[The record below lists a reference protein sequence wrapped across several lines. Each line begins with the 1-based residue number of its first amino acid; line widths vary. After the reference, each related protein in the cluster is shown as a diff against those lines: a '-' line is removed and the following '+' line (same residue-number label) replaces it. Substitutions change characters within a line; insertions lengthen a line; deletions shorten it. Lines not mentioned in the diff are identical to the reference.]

1 MTFRHFPPL
10 PPLSAVPAPRPP
22 APGAAGPA
30 PAPGPARRL
39 PRFRSLLLGAALTAF
54 PSVVA
59 TVLAVVFA
67 AAPTAGQ
74 SLSTVQGFVADE
86 TGAALPGVFLELTD
100 EARGGNRTALTNATG
115 FFAIRSVPSGD
126 YRLTASLS
134 GFRTLSRENLEVLV
148 GQVLDLDLELGLSG
162 VEETVVVTAAPLLE
176 VGRAGAAGYVGE
188 EEITS
193 LPISGRDFVQ
203 FALLQPTVKVE
214 PQRGGISLSGQRGIN
229 SGMTIDGAD
238 AKSAFFGYGRG
249 GEATGNGGLVV
260 AQESVQEFQ
269 VVTSGYSAEAGRSGG
284 GYLNV
289 VTKSG
294 GNEFAGSGF
303 FFARNDG
310 LVARL
315 PQSPLDAH
323 RGVSAD
329 DDRYEVDEFRRY
341 NWGASVGGPLAR
353 DRTHFFLSYDQTAR
367 SQPFLRNLRGRGHY
381 DALLGSFPDLVAG
394 FTPNSDGIAGADPD
408 QGRTATGEFV
418 RETANLILF
427 GKLNHQ
433 LGDAHAL
440 TLRYNFTD
448 YSRSS
453 DFVAEES
460 KKLER
465 THAVVASLVSLVGE
479 TGVNEFRVQYAYDD
493 LDRLSNLPDDAVQAH
508 IRIFAPSRTSFG
520 KPWWLPILVDER
532 KVEVTNRFSF
542 LRGNHEI
549 RMGFDLNADF
559 LSEYFAGNADGR
571 YDFNTTA
578 DFIAN
583 RARRARIFFGDVSN
597 PNFDVAQQT
606 LGLYVQDSWSPNR
619 RFTVNLGARWD
630 GTFNPSGVE
639 HVLPE
644 GRGAPDDFDNFS
656 PRLGFALSVDE
667 RSVLRGGAGVFYART
682 PTLLFYSAFTET
694 GVFPRYGNAVVSPG
708 DTGFVPLGGAI
719 DNSNPPDGLTPSLSY
734 LSPDFEDPRTIR
746 ANLGYEREIAE
757 DLALSLDLVY
767 ARGDSLASN
776 WDANVAAPTPDGYG
790 RPVYSG
796 ERIDPAYGPV
806 LVRAPLARSDYRA
819 ATIALRR
826 RYGGGAQFQAHY
838 TFSQDRS
845 NDDNERATSALTLT
859 NPFDPDYD
867 WGVSA
872 RDIPHRFVASGLFDL
887 PFGFRASGIFT
898 AQSGSPWTA
907 LDPEAGYHNHPGFD
921 VGPGE
926 SQARAVV
933 DGALVPVNGER
944 NEARMNFDFRLTRR
958 FRFGEVEVEALFEV
972 FNVLNRNTFAVD
984 DGNRRYYYLDDG
996 VTRNPEFGLGGDLV
1010 GAQRQAQLGLRFVF

>member
-1 MTFRHFPPL
+1 MHS
-10 PPLSAVPAPRPP
+10 PLSRRLFRLRRPAAEALPTPDAARPAPP
-22 APGAAGPA
+22 ALFLAAARAALPIVLPVVLPAAFAAVLPAALVLAPA
-30 PAPGPARRL
+30 PA
-39 PRFRSLLLGAALTAF
+39 AA
-54 PSVVA
+54 
-59 TVLAVVFA
+59 
-67 AAPTAGQ
+67 Q
-74 SLSTVQGFVADE
+74 SLSTVQGFVTDE
-86 TGAALPGVFLELTD
+86 TGAALPGVAIELTD
-100 EARGGNRTALTNATG
+100 EARGRSRRAQTNAAG
-115 FFAIRSVPSGD
+115 FFAVRSVPSGD

-134 GFRTLSRENLEVLV
+134 GFRPARRENLEVLV
-148 GQVLDLDLELGLSG
+148 GQILDLDLELGLSG

-176 VGRAGAAGYVGE
+176 AGRAGAAGYVGE
-188 EEITS
+188 EEIAS

-249 GEATGNGGLVV
+249 GEATENGGLVV

-269 VVTSGYSAEAGRSGG
+269 VVTSGYSADAGRSGG

-303 FFARNDG
+303 LFFRNDD
-310 LVARL
+310 LAARR
-315 PQSPLDAH
+315 PQSPLDAA
-323 RGVSAD
+323 RGVPATD
-329 DDRYEVDEFRRY
+329 ERYEVDEFRRY
-341 NWGASVGGPLAR
+341 NWGASVGGPLVR

-367 SQPFLRNLRGRGHY
+367 RQPFLREIRGRGQY
-381 DALLGSFPDLVAG
+381 DAVLASFPDLVAG
-394 FTPNSDGIAGADPD
+394 FAPNADGAASADPAR
-408 QGRTATGEFV
+408 GRTATGQFV

-427 GKLNHQ
+427 GKLDHEWSE
-433 LGDAHAL
+433 AHSL

-448 YSRSS
+448 FDRSS

-465 THAVVASLVSLVGE
+465 THALVASLVSLVGE

-493 LDRLSNLPDDAVQAH
+493 LDRLANLRGDVLQANF
-508 IRIFAPSRTSFG
+508 RLFAPSRGTFG
-520 KPWWLPILVDER
+520 KPWWLPIFVDER
-532 KVEVTNRFSF
+532 KFQVANRFSV

-549 RMGFDLNADF
+549 RAGFDLNADF

-571 YDFNTTA
+571 YDFDTIA
-578 DFIAN
+578 DFQAN
-583 RARRARIFFGDVSN
+583 RAARARIFFGDVSN
-597 PNFDVAQQT
+597 PNFAVRQQT
-606 LGLYVQDSWSPNR
+606 LGLYLQDSWSPNR
-619 RFTVNLGARWD
+619 RFTVNFGARWD
-630 GTFNPSGVE
+630 GTFNPGGIE

-644 GRGAPDDFDNFS
+644 GRSAPDDLDNFS
-656 PRLGFALSVDE
+656 PRLGFTLSLDE
-667 RSVLRGGAGVFYART
+667 ESVLRGGAGVFYART
-682 PTLLFYSAFTET
+682 PTLLFHSAFTDT
-694 GVFPRYGNAVVSPG
+694 GVYPQYGNAVVVPG

-719 DNSNPPDGLTPSLSY
+719 DNSNPPDGLTPSLSHV
-734 LSPDFEDPRTIR
+734 SPDFEDPRTIR

-757 DLALSLDLVY
+757 DFALSLDLVY
-767 ARGDSLASN
+767 ARGDSLTSN
-776 WDANVAAPTPDGYG
+776 RDANVPAPTRDEYG

-796 ERIDPAYGPV
+796 ERINPAYGPI

-819 ATIALRR
+819 ATVALRR

-845 NDDNERATSALTLT
+845 NDDNERSSGSLTLT
-859 NPFDPDYD
+859 DPFDPDYD

-907 LDPEAGYHNHPGFD
+907 LDPAVGYHGHPGFE
-921 VGPGE
+921 VGPTGP
-926 SQARAVV
+926 QARAVR
-933 DGALVPVNGER
+933 DGAVVPVNGER
-944 NEARMNFDFRLTRR
+944 NAARMNLDLRLTRR
-958 FRFGEVEVEALFEV
+958 FHFGGVEIEALFEV
-972 FNVLNRNTFAVD
+972 FDVLNRNTFAVAD
-984 DGNRRYYYLDDG
+984 ANQQEIFLDDG
-996 VTRNPEFGLGGDLV
+996 VTRNPEFGLASDLV
-1010 GAQRQAQLGLRFVF
+1010 GSQREAQLGLRLVF